1 MRTELT
7 RFRVIDGKSDIV
19 DEWMAFLRDNTPC
32 RHDDGGCHDPGAD
45 CRADAG
51 MIQ

>member
-19 DEWMAFLRDNTPC
+19 DEWMAFLRDN
-32 RHDDGGCHDPGAD
+32 
-45 CRADAG
+45 
-51 MIQ
+51 ILLKEKV